1 MQLSF
6 RHTRNRGAMPARML
20 RRHISTDAAITGWG
34 ERKRGQLEARPP
46 DQPHRRAAAVA
57 LDASDVNSGP
67 ALTLTLRSKRS
78 TNVVGGAFAS
88 GTSAF
93 ELVFDMFLES

>member
-1 MQLSF
+1 M
-6 RHTRNRGAMPARML
+6 
-20 RRHISTDAAITGWG
+20 
-34 ERKRGQLEARPP
+34 
-46 DQPHRRAAAVA
+46 A